1 MVSIFQFYAPPF
13 NSTSATFVFFLFFEK
28 IDLCEHGYQIGI
40 LTAIAG
46 TSPGDTMI
54 SDLIAGFIFHGKPLA
69 VMSCFAFANPILGE

>member
-1 MVSIFQFYAPPF
+1 MRTRY
-13 NSTSATFVFFLFFEK
+13 
-28 IDLCEHGYQIGI
+28 HIGI

-69 VMSCFAFANPILGE
+69 VMSCFAFANPILGELTPRPRRLFDFSSPFPHTM

>member
-1 MVSIFQFYAPPF
+1 MR
-13 NSTSATFVFFLFFEK
+13 TR
-28 IDLCEHGYQIGI
+28 YQIGI

-69 VMSCFAFANPILGE
+69 VMSCFAFANPILGESRKRRRKRRRIKSNSY

>member
-1 MVSIFQFYAPPF
+1 MR
-13 NSTSATFVFFLFFEK
+13 TR
-28 IDLCEHGYQIGI
+28 YQIGI